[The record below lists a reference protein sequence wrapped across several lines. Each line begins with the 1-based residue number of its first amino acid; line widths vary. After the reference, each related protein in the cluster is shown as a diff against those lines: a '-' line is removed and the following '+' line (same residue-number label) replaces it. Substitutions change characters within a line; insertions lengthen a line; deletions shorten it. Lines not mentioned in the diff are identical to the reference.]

1 MDFHDHGRGT
11 ERSVLYRQ
19 DTPLHLIRAK
29 ESLEAVV
36 FGHLSSIIMRLSTRR
51 LFFLMLLL
59 VLFIVTTREVTD
71 PDFWW
76 HLRAGQHIFETGMVP
91 HTDIFS
97 FTFAGREWV
106 AHEWLSELLIYV
118 MFRWLGWG
126 GLVVSFALLVTAAFA
141 ISYAQCERQT
151 DNPVISWAA
160 VMLGAAATA
169 PVWGVRPQMFS
180 LLLATLYLT
189 ILGSYLRQKGRRLL
203 WLLPPLMLLWVNL
216 HAGYVLGLVLITL
229 AICGATLD
237 GLFENGP
244 RAEIWRRVAPL
255 ALILIACVLV
265 VPLNPNGVRMF
276 SYPFETLAS
285 SAMHEHIE
293 EWFSP
298 NFHQTRFLPLAALMF
313 ATFVML
319 ALSPKRARLSE
330 LLMLSATGYA
340 VLRSGRHL
348 PIFVFAAVPLLAEHA
363 SLWLGSRRFVPSLSG
378 APERTPSTRQA
389 VLRVALVC
397 VALLIG
403 MLNVRQVVARQA
415 TTEAE
420 RFPASAVE
428 FIRAE
433 NPPGAIFNWYD
444 WGGYLIWKLYPER
457 RVYID
462 GRADVYGDAFIEEFL
477 RASKGEGDWREPLS
491 RFDVRT
497 VIVKPDSPLASLLL
511 KEEGWSKAF
520 EDGQAV
526 VLIKR

>member
-1 MDFHDHGRGT
+1 
-11 ERSVLYRQ
+11 
-19 DTPLHLIRAK
+19 
-29 ESLEAVV
+29 
-36 FGHLSSIIMRLSTRR
+36 MRLSTRH

-59 VLFIVTTREVTD
+59 VLFTLTTREVTD

-76 HLRAGQHIFETGMVP
+76 HLKAGQHIFETAAVP

-106 AHEWLSELLIYV
+106 AHEWLSELLIYAT
-118 MFRWLGWG
+118 FKWLGWG
-126 GLVVSFALLVTAAFA
+126 GLVVSFAVIVTAAFA
-141 ISYAQCERQT
+141 ISYIYCERLT
-151 DNPVISWAA
+151 ANPFISWSA
-160 VMLGAAATA
+160 VMLGAVATA

-180 LLLATLYLT
+180 LFLATLFLT
-189 ILGSYLRQKGRRLL
+189 VLSNYLRHQGRRWL

-216 HAGYVLGLVLITL
+216 HGGYVLGLVLIALT
-229 AICGATLD
+229 ICGTALD
-237 GLFENGP
+237 GLFENEP
-244 RAEIWRRVAPL
+244 RAEVWKRVAPL
-255 ALILIACVLV
+255 AFIFIACVLV

-285 SAMHEHIE
+285 STMQEHIE

-313 ATFVML
+313 ATFAAL

-348 PIFVFAAVPLLAEHA
+348 PIFAFAAVPLLAEHA
-363 SLWLGSRRFVPSLSG
+363 SHWLRSQPFGFRPGATERALS
-378 APERTPSTRQA
+378 TKQA
-389 VLRVALVC
+389 LLRLALVGVALV
-397 VALLIG
+397 IG
-403 MLNVRQVVARQA
+403 TVNVRQVVARQA
-415 TTEAE
+415 ETEAE

-433 NPPGAIFNWYD
+433 NPPGPIFNGYD

-477 RASKGEGDWREPLS
+477 RASKGEGDWREPLR